1 MVSPATLT
9 AVSASISTPVLPVVR
24 TVAIEGEGLDD
35 LVEAID
41 RHREFGRQS
50 GGFALK
56 RRERAAERVRDL
68 VARKLERRV
77 WLDGDGERRLEAA
90 LDDIVA
96 GRLSPYAVAEEIVT
110 DTGPGPDPPVEKA
123 RRERG

>member
-1 MVSPATLT
+1 
-9 AVSASISTPVLPVVR
+9 VR
-24 TVAIEGEGLDD
+24 TVAIEGEGLDE

-41 RHREFGRQS
+41 RHRDFGRES
-50 GGFALK
+50 GAFARK

-77 WLDGDGERRLEAA
+77 WLDGEGERRLDAN

-96 GRLSPYAVAEEIVT
+96 GRLSPYAAAEEIVT
-110 DTGPGPDPPVEKA
+110 DVGPNADRTVGRG